1 MTTDTVQ
8 QISEIGRRARSAS
21 QVLANASTQ
30 QKNQALLAMALE
42 LEASALQILSANRL
56 DLESGIHTG
65 TAPAMLD
72 RLRLDEARLASMA
85 RGVREVAIL
94 ADPVGETL
102 REWDRPNGLRIAKVR
117 IPIGVIGII
126 YEARPNVTSD
136 AAALCLKAG
145 NAVIL
150 RGGSEALRTNEAI
163 ATALRGGCAKAE
175 LPEDAI
181 QFISIPDRAAV
192 RAMAGM
198 KDFIDVIIPRGGKS
212 LIETVAGLA
221 RMPVIKHFDGVCH
234 VFVDKEARLAMAESI
249 VLDAKCRRPSVC
261 NAVETVLVHVD
272 LAEAFLRRCG
282 RSLLDCGVE
291 LRGDAPTR
299 SILGDV
305 VKPVREEDWRTE
317 YLDLILSVRVVQ
329 NIEEAINHINE
340 YGSHHTDAIVTEDAK
355 AAETFLQRVDS
366 AVVLWN
372 ASTRFNDGG
381 EFGFGAEI
389 GISTDRL
396 HARGPMGLE
405 ELTTYKYRVVGAGQV
420 RG

>member
-1 MTTDTVQ
+1 MTTDIVQ
-8 QISEIGRRARSAS
+8 HITEIGRRARSAS
-21 QVLANASTQ
+21 QVVANVSAQ
-30 QKNQALLAMALE
+30 RKNEALLAMALE
-42 LEASALQILSANRL
+42 LEASASGILSANRL
-56 DLESGIHTG
+56 DLESGSRAG
-65 TAPAMLD
+65 SAPAMLD
-72 RLRLDEARLASMA
+72 RLRIDEMRLASMA
-85 RGVREVAIL
+85 RGVRELAVL

-102 REWDRPNGLRIAKVR
+102 REWDRPSGLRIAKVR

-126 YEARPNVTSD
+126 YESRPNVTSD

-163 ATALRGGCAKAE
+163 ARALRSGCAKAE
-175 LPEDAI
+175 LPEDTI
-181 QFISIPDRAAV
+181 QFISLPDRAAV
-192 RAMAGM
+192 RAMAEM
-198 KDFIDVIIPRGGKS
+198 SAFIDVIIPRGGKS

-234 VFVDKEARLAMAESI
+234 VFVDRDARLAMAESI
-249 VLDAKCRRPSVC
+249 VLNAKCQRPGVC
-261 NAVETVLVHVD
+261 NAVETVLVHAD

-282 RSLLDCGVE
+282 RSLLDHGVE
-291 LRGDAPTR
+291 LRGDSQTR

-305 VKPVREEDWRTE
+305 VKPAREEDWRTE

-329 NIEEAINHINE
+329 NLEEAINHIND

-355 AAETFLQRVDS
+355 AAETFLRRVDS

-372 ASTRFNDGG
+372 ASTRFSDGG

-389 GISTDRL
+389 GISTERL

-405 ELTTYKYRVVGAGQV
+405 ELTTYKYRVTGSGQV